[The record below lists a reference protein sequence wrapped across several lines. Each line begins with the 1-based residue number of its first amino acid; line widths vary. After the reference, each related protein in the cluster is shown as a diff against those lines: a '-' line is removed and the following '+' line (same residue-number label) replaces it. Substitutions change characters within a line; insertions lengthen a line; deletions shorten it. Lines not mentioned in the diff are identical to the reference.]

1 MQDISTFITKPLCH
15 ARIDS
20 SALRHNYAVLKQA
33 AAGKKLMLMVK
44 ANAYGH
50 GLLDV
55 AKTLSPEMD
64 EQDAFGVARMS
75 EAVQLRQA
83 GFNQRVVA
91 LSGAFTFKDW
101 QIAGQLNIDLAI
113 HNLEQLQSLQ
123 DFCCGLR
130 PDEKCNFGLWLK
142 IDTGMHRLGFS
153 LKQVPHLISVFEAL
167 TKYFSQPLVVMSHF
181 ANADDIADPF
191 NQSQISAFSSVKKA
205 IGLSALKNVEFSL
218 PNSGALLSRTN
229 TDSTWMR
236 PGIAL
241 YGISPFITENDISQ
255 QLKAVMSLET
265 ELISIK
271 TIEAGDGVG
280 YGQKW
285 HATSQTRIG
294 IAAIGYGDG
303 YPRELP
309 NGTTVMVDGR
319 RCQLIGTVSMDLI
332 AIDLSNA
339 KTADLG
345 SRVQVWGDELSINE
359 IATAANTIAYTLVCG
374 VTQRVAVELL

>member
-1 MQDISTFITKPLCH
+1 MQDISTFIAKPLCH
-15 ARIDS
+15 ARIDT
-20 SALRHNYAVLKQA
+20 SALRHNYAILKRA

-50 GLLDV
+50 GLFDV

-64 EQDAFGVARMS
+64 EQDAFGVARMH
-75 EAVQLRQA
+75 EAIQLRKA
-83 GFNQRVVA
+83 GVNKRVVA

-101 QIAGQLNIDLAI
+101 QIADQMNIDLAI
-113 HNLEQLQSLQ
+113 HNSEQLQSLQ
-123 DFCCGLR
+123 DFCSGLG

-153 LKQVPHLISVFEAL
+153 LKQVPHLISVFETL
-167 TKYFSQPLVVMSHF
+167 SKYFSQPLLVMSHF
-181 ANADDIADPF
+181 ANADDIDDPF
-191 NQSQISAFSSVKKA
+191 NQAQESTFSSVKKA
-205 IGLSALKNVEFSL
+205 FAKSALKNVEFSL

-229 TDSTWMR
+229 SDSTWMR

-241 YGISPFITENDISQ
+241 YGISPFLTATDVTQ

-271 TIEAGDGVG
+271 TLEPGDGVG

-309 NGTTVMVDGR
+309 SGTAVMVEGQ
-319 RCQLIGTVSMDLI
+319 RCELIGTVSMDLI

-345 SRVQVWGDELSINE
+345 ASVQVWGDELSVNE
-359 IATAANTIAYTLVCG
+359 IASAAKTIAYTLVCG
-374 VTQRVAVELL
+374 ITQRVAVELL